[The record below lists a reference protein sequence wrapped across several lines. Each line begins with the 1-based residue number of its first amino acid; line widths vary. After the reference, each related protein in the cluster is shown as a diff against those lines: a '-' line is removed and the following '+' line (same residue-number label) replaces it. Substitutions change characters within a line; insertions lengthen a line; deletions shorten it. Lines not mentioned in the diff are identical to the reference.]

1 MSAMIEPVTT
11 AAESGD
17 PASAAESGDMAS
29 AAGSGNMA
37 PAAGTGDMKRVEEF
51 KAEIAEMRLR
61 DPATGRDRQLLRLG
75 VVLLVLGVVLTVAAY
90 FMSHG
95 TTNPLSQRDAI
106 ILALAGVAVS
116 VAGGALFLR
125 YSLATFLRFW
135 LARLI
140 YEQQTQTDRI
150 VRQTDAAPR

>member
-1 MSAMIEPVTT
+1 MSAMIESMTP
-11 AAESGD
+11 AAET
-17 PASAAESGDMAS
+17 PV
-29 AAGSGNMA
+29 AGS
-37 PAAGTGDMKRVEEF
+37 GDMKRVEEF

-75 VVLLVLGVVLTVAAY
+75 VVLLVVGVVLAVVAY

-106 ILALAGVAVS
+106 ILALAGVTVS
-116 VAGGALFLR
+116 IAGGALFLR

-150 VRQTDAAPR
+150 VDQTDAAPR

>member
-1 MSAMIEPVTT
+1 MSAMIESMTP
-11 AAESGD
+11 AAET
-17 PASAAESGDMAS
+17 PV
-29 AAGSGNMA
+29 AGSGE
-37 PAAGTGDMKRVEEF
+37 MKRVEEF
-51 KAEIAEMRLR
+51 KAEIAGMRLR

-75 VVLLVLGVVLTVAAY
+75 VALLVVGVVLAVVAY

-106 ILALAGVAVS
+106 ILALAGVTVS
-116 VAGGALFLR
+116 IAGGALFLR

-140 YEQQTQTDRI
+140 YEQQAQTDRI
-150 VRQTDAAPR
+150 MSQTDAAPR

>member
-1 MSAMIEPVTT
+1 
-11 AAESGD
+11 
-17 PASAAESGDMAS
+17 
-29 AAGSGNMA
+29 
-37 PAAGTGDMKRVEEF
+37 MKRVEEF
-51 KAEIAEMRLR
+51 KAEIADMRLR
-61 DPATGRDRQLLRLG
+61 DPATARDRQLLRLG
-75 VVLLVLGVVLTVAAY
+75 VAGLAVGVVLTVVAY

-95 TTNPLSQRDAI
+95 TTNPLAQRDAI

-116 VAGGALFLR
+116 VAGGVLFLR

-150 VRQTDAAPR
+150 VGQTDAAPR

>member
-1 MSAMIEPVTT
+1 MIESMTPE
-11 AAESGD
+11 AKSG
-17 PASAAESGDMAS
+17 ETAS
-29 AAGSGNMA
+29 AAGS
-37 PAAGTGDMKRVEEF
+37 GDMKRVEEF

-75 VVLLVLGVVLTVAAY
+75 VVLLVVGVVLAVVAY
-90 FMSHG
+90 FMSNG

-106 ILALAGVAVS
+106 ILALAGVTVS
-116 VAGGALFLR
+116 IAGGALFLR

-150 VRQTDAAPR
+150 VDQTDAAPR